1 MTLLISD
8 LITPE
13 ERDDVV
19 ATLLAIAALLDAPTT
34 SWQEGNPILTQL
46 MTAAQK
52 MADLTVLAVEITKGG
67 FGELLPSDAWAD
79 RWALS
84 RFNVTRVPA
93 EEATGFAT
101 FTCSASAIGDTY
113 DAGEIII
120 AHSVTGKTYRNAA
133 SVVVVPSTTLTDQ
146 PIVADEVG
154 TASNAAPSAITVM
167 VSSIVGVTVS
177 NAESVLGADKETTP
191 ALVTRARKKLGA
203 LSPNGPKDIYE
214 YVATT
219 PEYSATSTPITR
231 TRTVLDEATGDLNV
245 YLATASGAPIAGDV
259 TIVQTAFDT
268 VAEPWGANASAIA
281 ASEQTQAITYHSWV
295 QGSNLTAAQIE
306 ALQAT
311 ALAEFFATLAIGG
324 DVLPPDTGDLYVETL
339 QQVIGAAVTGT
350 RRVVVSLPAAAVPIT
365 ANKVFVLGT
374 ITPTTTLT

>member
-1 MTLLISD
+1 MTLLITD

-19 ATLLAIAALLDAPTT
+19 ATLLAVAALFDAPTT
-34 SWQEGNPILTQL
+34 SWQEGDPILTQI

-52 MADLTVLAVEITKGG
+52 MADLSVLATEITKGG

-93 EEATGFAT
+93 EEATGLVT
-101 FTCSASAIGDTY
+101 FTCSALAAGTTY
-113 DAGEIII
+113 APGEIII
-120 AHSVTGKTYRNAA
+120 AHATTGKTYRNTAN
-133 SVVVVPSTTLTDQ
+133 VVIVPSTTVTAQ
-146 PIVADEVG
+146 TIAADEVG
-154 TASNAAPSAITVM
+154 TASNAAPNAITVM
-167 VSSIVGVTVS
+167 VSSIVGVTVT
-177 NAESVLGADKETTP
+177 NPASVLGADQETTP

-219 PEYSATSTPITR
+219 PEFSATATPITR

-259 TIVQTAFDT
+259 TIVQAAFDT
-268 VAEPWGANASAIA
+268 TAEPWGANASAIA
-281 ASEQTQAITYHSWV
+281 ATEQTQAVTYHSWV

-306 ALQAT
+306 TLQAT

-339 QQVIGAAVTGT
+339 QQIIGAAVPGT
-350 RRVVVSLPAAAVPIT
+350 RRVVVSVPAATVAIT

-374 ITPTTTLT
+374 VTPTTTLT